1 MEVEVSIGEKSA
13 NAVGSF
19 REHFLSAYSFLRHC
33 AEYCCEADVAPRS
46 AAATF
51 AFRELISSPLVTL
64 RTENWGLGGRVWQ
77 VWGGRQCPVLQ
88 PLPSYSLRFSKFFL
102 FTETWP
108 RSVDSASSR
117 RRADPGQT
125 GVPLLSGGWVG
136 HAALP
141 PPLSVTLGLPELER
155 QPLRLSPGLKG
166 DQSSE
171 LKSLNLFASTTCE
184 TKFKTSNLFCKDWN
198 CLP

>member
-19 REHFLSAYSFLRHC
+19 QEHFLSAYSFLRHC

-64 RTENWGLGGRVWQ
+64 RAENWGLGDRVWQ
-77 VWGGRQCPVLQ
+77 VWGGRQYPVLQ
-88 PLPSYSLRFSKFFL
+88 PLPSYFLRFSKFFL

-108 RSVDSASSR
+108 RSVDSASSWH
-117 RRADPGQT
+117 RADRRGGARAPPVWWLSRTRSSPSSSECDLGFARVGEAAAPPCPPGF
-125 GVPLLSGGWVG
+125 
-136 HAALP
+136 
-141 PPLSVTLGLPELER
+141 
-155 QPLRLSPGLKG
+155 KG

-171 LKSLNLFASTTCE
+171 LKSLN
-184 TKFKTSNLFCKDWN
+184 
-198 CLP
+198 